1 MAQKPRDV
9 HPRWHPAASRLV
21 VTFFVL
27 IAGTLAT
34 GAAWSWLL
42 APAVGWV
49 AASGTYC
56 LWVATFVNRMDAVAT
71 AEHATREDPTRP
83 VAHTLLILASVAS
96 FGAIGLLVLESGR
109 AQGAGAVALGAAALV
124 TVASS
129 WCLIQILF
137 TLRYAETYYAA
148 GGTGIDFNQT
158 DPPRYEDFAY
168 LAFTLGMTY
177 QVSDTA
183 LTSTRMRRQA
193 LRHALLSFVW
203 GVVVVA
209 TSLNLL
215 VNLAS

>member
-1 MAQKPRDV
+1 MPQDPGRAPS
-9 HPRWHPAASRLV
+9 WHRSASRLV
-21 VTFFVL
+21 VTFIVL
-27 IAGTLAT
+27 VVVTVVT
-34 GAAWSWLL
+34 GATWSWLI
-42 APAVGWV
+42 APAVGWTV
-49 AASGTYC
+49 ASGTYC
-56 LWVATFVNRMDAVAT
+56 LWVAVFVLRMDAVAT

-96 FGAIGLLVLESGR
+96 FGAIGLLLLESGQVR
-109 AQGAGAVALGAAALV
+109 GPTAVALGAAALI
-124 TVASS
+124 TVAAS
-129 WCLIQILF
+129 WFLIQILF

-148 GGTGIDFNQT
+148 GSTGIDFNQT
-158 DPPRYEDFAY
+158 DPPRYHDFAY

-203 GVVVVA
+203 GVVVLA
-209 TSLNLL
+209 TSLNLV